1 MNDSNQDGYREE
13 HSLNPRHEDLVVRM
27 LNLLIRLAVRV
38 LAVLMAVLILLG
50 VGDVVWV
57 LYQKLLEPPLYL
69 LSINDILATF
79 GAFLA
84 VLIAIE
90 IFTNITM
97 YLSDRVIHVKIVIA
111 TALMA
116 VARKVIVFD
125 FDNLGWEYVAA
136 TGLVVLGLGVTY
148 WLVARHED
156 RVSRPS
162 LIERLTARGS
172 KVNEDEGAPAPVR
185 ASVVKETA

>member
-1 MNDSNQDGYREE
+1 MNDVDPSHRGED
-13 HSLNPRHEDLVVRM
+13 HSLDPEHDDVVVRA
-27 LNLLIRLAVRV
+27 LNRVTRFAVRV
-38 LAVLMAVLILLG
+38 LAILMTVLIVLG
-50 VGDVVWV
+50 VADVVWV
-57 LYQKLLEPPLYL
+57 LYKKLVEPPLYL

-125 FDNLGWEYVAA
+125 YDVLGWEYVLA
-136 TGLVVLGLGVTY
+136 TGLVVLGLGITY
-148 WLVARHED
+148 WLVANHED
-156 RVSRPS
+156 GLARANHKPRRVPESESRPAAGS
-162 LIERLTARGS
+162 TAVRTQ
-172 KVNEDEGAPAPVR
+172 PA
-185 ASVVKETA
+185 KEPA

>member
-1 MNDSNQDGYREE
+1 MNDVDPSHRAEE
-13 HSLNPRHEDLVVRM
+13 QSLDPEHDDAVVRAM
-27 LNLLIRLAVRV
+27 NRITLFAVRV
-38 LAVLMAVLILLG
+38 LAVLMTVLIVLG
-50 VGDVVWV
+50 VADVVWV
-57 LYQKLLEPPLYL
+57 LYQKLMEPPLYL

-125 FDNLGWEYVAA
+125 YDVLGWEYVLA

-148 WLVARHED
+148 WLVANHED
-156 RVSRPS
+156 GLSRPNHRPRRES
-162 LIERLTARGS
+162 SPESRPIPGSSAIGANPAR
-172 KVNEDEGAPAPVR
+172 EPA
-185 ASVVKETA
+185 